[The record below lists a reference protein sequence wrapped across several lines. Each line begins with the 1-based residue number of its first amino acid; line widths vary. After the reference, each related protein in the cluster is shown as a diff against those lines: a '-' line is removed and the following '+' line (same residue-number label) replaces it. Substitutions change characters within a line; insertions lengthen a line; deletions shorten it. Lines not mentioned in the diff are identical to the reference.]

1 MAPVISNANRL
12 KTLWVALVAGS
23 LALSGLARANDLLK
37 LYELARNHDAT
48 LMATR
53 YSRDAASEQRPLAIA
68 QLLPQLHVSASLD
81 RERVGSEN
89 SSPVANLGQPTRPDG
104 GAAAGCTAALPGSLQ
119 RCIGNQHAVTLILSQ
134 TLWSMQSWERLKE
147 ADFQV
152 AGADASLQ
160 SAGESLLLR
169 IAQAYFAILSARD
182 QLATYRNERDAF
194 ATLLRQAKV
203 RAHTGIGPRSDVQ
216 QAEAYY
222 DLTEQPVIDAGNT
235 LDDAVLAMREIAG
248 PYSRSLTDLAPLR
261 ADIPLAAPDPPS
273 ADAWV
278 MFARENNPAARAAEL
293 AAKAAGREVL
303 VQRGAM
309 MPTLSLFGTS
319 SRLWQNPAINGNQT
333 LDEVGVEV
341 NWPLFQGGGALSAE
355 RQANALYRQSE
366 SQYTGVIRD
375 IEARTRAAYRDVV
388 NGIRDISAAKQALDS
403 ARTAVEASRRAIEFG
418 TGSEF
423 ELLQFEDNF
432 YVAQRAYNQ
441 ARYDYLTNLLLLKQQ
456 AGELTE
462 RDLTKVDD
470 LLVERTP

>member
-1 MAPVISNANRL
+1 MTPVTASARRL
-12 KTLWVALVAGS
+12 TTLWLALLAGS
-23 LALSGLARANDLLK
+23 LAVSGVARGNDLLK
-37 LYELARNHDAT
+37 LYELARTHDAT
-48 LMATR
+48 LTAST

-68 QLLPQLHVSASLD
+68 QLLPQLHVSASAD
-81 RERVGSEN
+81 RERLGSQI
-89 SSPVANLGQPTRPDG
+89 SSAPVNPGQPVSSAG
-104 GAAAGCTAALPGSLQ
+104 SAAGCTAALPGVLQ
-119 RCIGNQHAVTLILSQ
+119 HCIGNQHAVTLTLSQ

-152 AGADASLQ
+152 AGANASLE

-169 IAQAYFAILSARD
+169 VAQAYFAILSARD
-182 QLATYRNERDAF
+182 QLATYRNERNAF
-194 ATLLRQAKV
+194 ATLLHQAKV
-203 RAHTGIGPRSDVQ
+203 RARTGIGPRSDVQ

-222 DLTEQPVIDAGNT
+222 DLSEQPVIDAGNA
-235 LDDAVLAMREIAG
+235 LDDAVLAMDEIAG
-248 PYSRSLTDLAPLR
+248 PYSRPLTDLSPLR

-278 MFARENNPAARAAEL
+278 MFARGNNPAAQAAEL
-293 AAKAAGREVL
+293 AAKAARREVL

-366 SQYTGVIRD
+366 AQYTGVIRG

-470 LLVERTP
+470 LLVERAP

>member
-1 MAPVISNANRL
+1 MTPVIASARRL
-12 KTLWVALVAGS
+12 KTLWIALVAGS

-48 LMATR
+48 LMVTT
-53 YSRDAASEQRPLAIA
+53 YSREAASEQRPQAMA
-68 QLLPQLHVSASLD
+68 QLLPQLHVSASAD
-81 RERVGSEN
+81 RERLGSVN
-89 SSPVANLGQPTRPDG
+89 SSSSINSGQPVTSG
-104 GAAAGCTAALPGSLQ
+104 GAAVGCTAELPGSLQ
-119 RCIGNQHAVTLILSQ
+119 HCIGNQHAITLTLSQ

-169 IAQAYFAILSARD
+169 VAQAYFAILSARD

-222 DLTEQPVIDAGNT
+222 DLTEQPVIDASNT

-248 PYSRSLTDLAPLR
+248 PYPLPLTDLASLR

-293 AAKAAGREVL
+293 TAKAAGREVL

-319 SRLWQNPAINGNQT
+319 SRLWQNPAINGNQA

-341 NWPLFQGGGALSAE
+341 NWPLFQGGGALAAE
-355 RQANALYRQSE
+355 RQAIALYRESE
-366 SQYTGVIRD
+366 AQYTEVIRD
-375 IEARTRAAYRDVV
+375 IATRTRAAYRNVV
-388 NGIRDISAAKQALDS
+388 NGIRDISAAKQALES

-432 YVAQRAYNQ
+432 YVAERAYNQ
-441 ARYDYLTNLLLLKQQ
+441 ARYDYLTNLLVLKQQ
-456 AGELTE
+456 AGELTD
-462 RDLTKVDD
+462 RDLAKVDD
-470 LLVERTP
+470 LLVERAP

>member
-1 MAPVISNANRL
+1 MAPVIASAHRL
-12 KTLWVALVAGS
+12 KTVWVALVAGS

-48 LMATR
+48 LMAIT

-81 RERVGSEN
+81 RERLGSES
-89 SSPVANLGQPTRPDG
+89 SSPVANSGQSTNSG
-104 GAAAGCTAALPGSLQ
+104 GAAAACTAALPGALQ
-119 RCIGNQHAVTLILSQ
+119 HCIGNQHAVTLTLSQ

-169 IAQAYFAILSARD
+169 VAQAYFAILSARD

-222 DLTEQPVIDAGNT
+222 DLTEQPVTDAGNT

-248 PYSRSLTDLAPLR
+248 PYSRPLTELSPLR

-278 MFARENNPAARAAEL
+278 MFARGNNPTARAAEL
-293 AAKAAGREVL
+293 TAKAAGREVL

-366 SQYTGVIRD
+366 AQYAGVIRD

-388 NGIRDISAAKQALDS
+388 NGIRDISAAKQALES

-462 RDLTKVDD
+462 RDLAKVDD
-470 LLVERTP
+470 LLVEHAP

>member
-1 MAPVISNANRL
+1 
-12 KTLWVALVAGS
+12 
-23 LALSGLARANDLLK
+23 
-37 LYELARNHDAT
+37 
-48 LMATR
+48 
-53 YSRDAASEQRPLAIA
+53 
-68 QLLPQLHVSASLD
+68 
-81 RERVGSEN
+81 
-89 SSPVANLGQPTRPDG
+89 
-104 GAAAGCTAALPGSLQ
+104 
-119 RCIGNQHAVTLILSQ
+119 
-134 TLWSMQSWERLKE
+134 
-147 ADFQV
+147 
-152 AGADASLQ
+152 
-160 SAGESLLLR
+160 
-169 IAQAYFAILSARD
+169 
-182 QLATYRNERDAF
+182 
-194 ATLLRQAKV
+194 
-203 RAHTGIGPRSDVQ
+203 
-216 QAEAYY
+216 
-222 DLTEQPVIDAGNT
+222 
-235 LDDAVLAMREIAG
+235 
-248 PYSRSLTDLAPLR
+248 
-261 ADIPLAAPDPPS
+261 
-273 ADAWV
+273 
-278 MFARENNPAARAAEL
+278 
-293 AAKAAGREVL
+293 
-303 VQRGAM
+303 